1 MNQSLISSLKGRDQ
15 LSITM
20 VCLGNICRSPMAAA
34 VLAGK
39 TVDWKVPRIEVH
51 SSGTGPWHIGQG
63 PHPSSKKIWEAAGYK
78 HSHTAKQF
86 KVNDFFVHDLILVM
100 DSDKA
105 VGEVFNVGN
114 NQQISIMG
122 LANKVI
128 EITDSKSTIEKI
140 AYEQAYPQG
149 FEDMQRRVPDISKI
163 KQVLG
168 WSPEINLDQIIKDI
182 AAFNTK

>member
-39 TVDWKVPRIEVH
+39 TADWIAPRIEVH
-51 SSGTGPWHIGQG
+51 SSGTGAWHIGQG

-86 KVNDFFVHDLILVM
+86 KVNDFFFHDLILVM
-100 DSDKA
+100 DSSNYHNVFSLAESEEHRSKVFYLRNFDPSLKGLDPSSA
-105 VGEVFNVGN
+105 DYFKLEVPDPY
-114 NQQISIMG
+114 NQSD
-122 LANKVI
+122 
-128 EITDSKSTIEKI
+128 E
-140 AYEQAYPQG
+140 AYE
-149 FEDMQRRVPDISKI
+149 ETLDMVERAVDGLLLELAR
-163 KQVLG
+163 
-168 WSPEINLDQIIKDI
+168 
-182 AAFNTK
+182 

>member
-1 MNQSLISSLKGRDQ
+1 MLKSQDQ

-39 TVDWKVPRIEVH
+39 TADWKAPRIEVH
-51 SSGTGPWHIGQG
+51 SSGTGSWHIGQG

-100 DSDKA
+100 DSSNYHNVVSLAENEEHCSKVFYLRNFDPSLTGVDPSSADYFKL
-105 VGEVFNVGN
+105 EVPDPY
-114 NQQISIMG
+114 NQSD
-122 LANKVI
+122 
-128 EITDSKSTIEKI
+128 E
-140 AYEQAYPQG
+140 AYEATLAMVERAVDG
-149 FEDMQRRVPDISKI
+149 LLLELAR
-163 KQVLG
+163 
-168 WSPEINLDQIIKDI
+168 
-182 AAFNTK
+182 